1 MKRRGMTL
9 AELTITIALTFLLG
23 MCVFLVIMPS
33 FRIAAEGQI
42 RTELQQ
48 QGELA
53 FQQIGADLQESV
65 PTGVTLVDPTASQGM
80 ILSTNPLSAS
90 TGSTGLLSF
99 DPRLNIWW
107 HDLTKKQLFRKR
119 FQNGD
124 NPTGVTLAF
133 DTTQALQPLNATL
146 VTIVGAT
153 SPRTKSYAL
162 SVETFLVQ
170 CEVTTGGEVYALRIV
185 LSKQI
190 PGKKASAVV
199 ELFRKV
205 MLRNHY

>member
-1 MKRRGMTL
+1 MKKRGMTL

-48 QGELA
+48 QGQLA
-53 FQQIGADLQESV
+53 LQQIGADLQGSV
-65 PTGVTLVDPTASQGM
+65 PTGVTIRPPAGAQGL
-80 ILSTNPLSAS
+80 ILACNPLSTS
-90 TGSTGLLSF
+90 MGPSGLLSF
-99 DPRLNIWW
+99 DPKLQIWW
-107 HDLTKKQLFRKR
+107 HDLTRKQLFRR
-119 FQNGD
+119 TFQNGD
-124 NPTGVTLAF
+124 PPSGLTLAF
-133 DTTQALQPLNATL
+133 DANQALQPSNSSLL
-146 VTIVGAT
+146 SIVAAS
-153 SPRTKSYAL
+153 SPRTKSYAM
-162 SVETFLVQ
+162 SVDTFLV
-170 CEVTTGGEVYALRIV
+170 ERETTTGGEVYAFRLV
-185 LSKQI
+185 LTKVI

>member
-1 MKRRGMTL
+1 MTL

-53 FQQIGADLQESV
+53 LQQLTADLQGSV
-65 PTGVTLVDPTASQGM
+65 PTGVALVAPSGSQGM
-80 ILSTNPLSAS
+80 ILSAHPLSAS
-90 TGSTGLLSF
+90 MGASGMLSF
-99 DPRLNIWW
+99 DARVLIWS
-107 HDLTKKQLFRKR
+107 HDRAKHQLLRRK

-133 DTTQALQPLNATL
+133 DTTQALRPSTANLISIA
-146 VTIVGAT
+146 GAS
-153 SPRTKSYAL
+153 SPRIKSYAL

-170 CEVTTGGEVYALRIV
+170 REVTTGGEVYALRIV
-185 LSKQI
+185 LSKVI
-190 PGKKASAVV
+190 PGKKAPAVV

>member
-48 QGELA
+48 QGQLA
-53 FQQIGADLQESV
+53 LQQLGADLQGSV
-65 PTGVTLVDPTASQGM
+65 PTGVTLVPPSGSQGM
-80 ILSTNPLSAS
+80 IIACHPLSAVMGIS
-90 TGSTGLLSF
+90 GLLTF
-99 DPRLNIWW
+99 DSKLQIWW
-107 HDLTKKQLFRKR
+107 HNKAKTQLFRR
-119 FQNGD
+119 TFQNGD
-124 NPTGVTLAF
+124 APTAVTLTF
-133 DTTQALQPLNATL
+133 DPNQALQASTANLLSITA
-146 VTIVGAT
+146 AT
-153 SPRTKSYAL
+153 SPRTKSYAM
-162 SVETFLVQ
+162 SVDNFLVER
-170 CEVTTGGEVYALRIV
+170 EVTTGGEVYSFRII
-185 LSKQI
+185 LSKVI

>member
-23 MCVFLVIMPS
+23 MCVFWVILPS

-53 FQQIGADLQESV
+53 FQQIGADLQTSV
-65 PTGVTLVDPTASQGM
+65 PTGVVLIAPTAFQGM
-80 ILSTNPLSAS
+80 IVSTNPLSAS
-90 TGSTGLLSF
+90 TGSSGLPSF
-99 DPRLNIWW
+99 DPRLILWW
-107 HDLTKKQLFRKR
+107 HDLNKKQLFRR
-119 FQNGD
+119 QFQNGD
-124 NPTGVTLAF
+124 NPTGISLPF
-133 DTTQALQPLNATL
+133 DTTQALQPLNANL
-146 VTIVGAT
+146 ISIVSAT

-162 SVETFLVQ
+162 SVETFLVER
-170 CEVTTGGEVYALRIV
+170 EVTTGGEVYALRIV
-185 LSKQI
+185 LSKVI

>member
-1 MKRRGMTL
+1 MKKRGMTL

-23 MCVFLVIMPS
+23 MCVFWVILPS

-53 FQQIGADLQESV
+53 LQQLSADLQGSV
-65 PTGVTLVDPTASQGM
+65 PTGVTLVPPAGSQGM
-80 ILSTNPLSAS
+80 ILSTHPLSAS
-90 TGSTGLLSF
+90 MGASGLLSF
-99 DPRLNIWW
+99 DARLYLWW
-107 HDLTKKQLFRKR
+107 HDLAKHQLSRKK

-133 DTTQALQPLNATL
+133 DTTQALQPPIASLISIA
-146 VTIVGAT
+146 GAP
-153 SPRTKSYAL
+153 SPRAKSYAL
-162 SVETFLVQ
+162 SVDTFLVQ
-170 CEVTTGGEVYALRIV
+170 REVTTGGEVYALRIV
-185 LSKQI
+185 LSKVI